1 MMLTAREK
9 QLVADALNVLVKN
22 SGNDEELELIRGM
35 THNAYVLGATHA
47 FGDGEYACIQPRI

>member
-22 SGNDEELELIRGM
+22 SGNDLVLLLI
-35 THNAYVLGATHA
+35 Y
-47 FGDGEYACIQPRI
+47 